1 MSRQVSG
8 ILEPLA
14 EAIDHLELPMD
25 NGVLIEAFALV
36 DRLNAKLLTLVGEHD
51 AAELWRSDGATSM
64 TAWLRH
70 HTRKSGRD
78 AAACART
85 ARRLRELPITAA
97 AYRDGVLG
105 AGHVQAIVA
114 NLKDRTAGLFADH
127 EADLVPELARLP
139 VGETAI
145 AMQDWARRADAVLG
159 DDPDKPQP
167 ERSLHLSRILDGRR
181 ELSGS
186 FDPEGGAVIATALRL
201 ASTRD
206 LDGEP
211 ARSPAQRRGDALV
224 DVCRWFLDHQQHHRG
239 GRHRPHLNVVA
250 TLDDLE
256 RRGQGRLLD
265 GSILDGTTVQRLFC
279 DAGVHRV
286 FVAGRSSILDYGTT
300 TRTVPANLFNALV
313 IRDRHCRFPGC
324 DRPPDWC
331 EAHHVRW
338 VLDGGP
344 TCLDNL
350 TLQCSRHHHLLHS
363 PGWAAKLLPD
373 ATFIVTMPDDRTLE
387 GQPPGR
393 PPPRPSQ
400 HASRSTVSDR
410 GGHVARLSVR
420 EKERIAEPSNV
431 H

>member
-1 MSRQVSG
+1 MSGQFSSTLEELADAIGRLDLPVDSL
-8 ILEPLA
+8 ILT
-14 EAIDHLELPMD
+14 
-25 NGVLIEAFALV
+25 EAFALA
-36 DRLNAKLLTLVGEHD
+36 DRLNAKLLAAVGEHD
-51 AAELWRSDGATSM
+51 TAELWRTDGATSM

-70 HTRKSGRD
+70 HTRRSGRD
-78 AAACART
+78 AARCAKT
-85 ARRLRELPITAA
+85 ARRLGQLPVTAA
-97 AYRDGVLG
+97 AYRDGLLSG
-105 AGHVQAIVA
+105 GHVQAIVA
-114 NLKDRTAGLFADH
+114 NLKDRTAGLFGHH
-127 EADLVPELARLP
+127 ETELVPELAPLS
-139 VGETAI
+139 VGETAV
-145 AMQDWARRADAVLG
+145 AMQDWARRADAVMG
-159 DDPDKPQP
+159 DDPDTPQP

-201 ASTRD
+201 ASTPD
-206 LDGEP
+206 VEGEP
-211 ARSPAQRRGDALV
+211 ARSPAQRRADALV
-224 DVCRWFLDHQQHHRG
+224 DVCRRFLDHQQHRQG

-265 GSILDGTTVQRLFC
+265 GSTLDATTVQRLFC

-344 TCLDNL
+344 TALDNL

-363 PGWAAKLLPD
+363 PGWHAKLLPD
-373 ATFIVTMPDDRTLE
+373 NTLIVTTPDGRTLE

-393 PPPRPSQ
+393 PPPRPP
-400 HASRSTVSDR
+400 
-410 GGHVARLSVR
+410 R
-420 EKERIAEPSNV
+420 E
-431 H
+431 